1 MAFVGCYW
9 AIYCFSVSVVELGL
23 LALGR
28 GVVAGAGVWLGVGLR
43 VRSW

>member
-9 AIYCFSVSVVELGL
+9 AIYCFSVSVVERGL

-28 GVVAGAGVWLGVGLR
+28 GVVAGFAVLLGVRWL
-43 VRSW
+43 VRSS